1 MRILVIDYGK
11 KRFGLAISDPLG
23 FTAQGLPTLASQGR
37 KSDLEKIASVVRENE
52 VEKIVVGL
60 PRKMDGT
67 LGPAAKEVL
76 AFVEELKE
84 HLGPSDAEHPFLDP
98 ESRDEGQDAKRLE
111 VITWDERLSTKRAER
126 EMISADLSRS
136 KRKRS
141 RDKVAAQ
148 LILQSFLDA
157 HQRSDE

>member
-1 MRILVIDYGK
+1 MRILAIDYGK

-37 KSDLEKIASVVRENE
+37 KSDLEKIAAVVRENE

-84 HLGPSDAEHPFLDP
+84 HLGL
-98 ESRDEGQDAKRLE
+98 R

-126 EMISADLSRS
+126 EMISAGLSRS

-157 HQRSDE
+157 AENSNNRR

>member
-1 MRILVIDYGK
+1 MRILAIDYGK

-23 FTAQGLPTLASQGR
+23 FTAQGLPTLTSQGR
-37 KSDLEKIASVVRENE
+37 KSDLEKIAAVVRENK

-84 HLGPSDAEHPFLDP
+84 HLG
-98 ESRDEGQDAKRLE
+98 LE
-111 VITWDERLSTKRAER
+111 IITWDERLSTKRAER
-126 EMISADLSRS
+126 EMISAGLSRS

-157 HQRSDE
+157 HQRSEE

>member
-1 MRILVIDYGK
+1 MRILAIDYGK

-37 KSDLEKIASVVRENE
+37 KSDLEKIAQVVRENE

-67 LGPAAKEVL
+67 LGQAAEEVL
-76 AFVEELKE
+76 AFVEELKRD
-84 HLGPSDAEHPFLDP
+84 LGL
-98 ESRDEGQDAKRLE
+98 RI
-111 VITWDERLSTKRAER
+111 ITWDERLSTKRAER

-157 HQRSDE
+157 AENSNNRR